1 MPLRRRKQEAQT
13 LAVRSNAGDGEPTMR
28 PDELV
33 KLYLRAQNLEQM
45 RQVDEAIELYEAAVR
60 GRFDAAGPY
69 DRLIAIYGARDAHAE
84 VSRVAEAALACVRTH
99 PDKRAWY
106 ESVRSGAEE
115 ARASEADA
123 RGAEF

>member
-1 MPLRRRKQEAQT
+1 
-13 LAVRSNAGDGEPTMR
+13 MR

-33 KLYLRAQNLEQM
+33 RLYLRAQNLEQM
-45 RQVDEAIELYEAAVR
+45 RHTDEAIALYEEAVR

-69 DRLIAIYGARDAHAE
+69 DRLIAIYGSRDAHGD
-84 VSRVAEAALACVRTH
+84 VWRVADAALVHVRTH
-99 PDKRAWY
+99 PEKRAWY

-115 ARASEADA
+115 ARATQADA